1 MINPFPEF
9 TSKMSEIL
17 SGMGK
22 KSVPKL
28 NWSCPSDASWQ
39 MSDNSVMAMT
49 VNEVFVLLKSS
60 DKEKARFLKIF
71 ECLNF

>member
-1 MINPFPEF
+1 M
-9 TSKMSEIL
+9 KEIL
-17 SGMGK
+17 AGK

-49 VNEVFVLLKSS
+49 VNEVFLLLKSS
-60 DKEKARFLKIF
+60 DKGLGSK
-71 ECLNF
+71 